1 MNNLLSGSS
10 ETASVVNIINIIV
23 PIVGGITTI
32 VGLFISIFRVYQLY
46 QSKKHNGYS
55 SLFFDEPEKI
65 SSVKTLS
72 ELKTTIDGLERGS
85 PEKEILDRHYN
96 RLLSGNLENAAKK
109 RYYELAKTLNPNNA
123 PFLGYV
129 SCFIFGVLAALFIFL
144 IVCGY
149 FIKKEYEAYIGL
161 LFLLLAVVFLIT
173 ILASLRVYPKKV
185 WSKSFDKD
193 IRDSYHYR
201 NHYYST
207 ILLDKSLNKSLELV
221 IWREKQRKRWKI
233 GLGISG
239 FLSVLFPCLMFVFAL
254 NSSWGW
260 SLLFFVLSFILIVL
274 LLIVA
279 AFSLAPT
286 SVAPQKEALPK
297 IETVES
303 ENEKW
308 HEDKNKE
315 KYFHKLIEYIARSRD
330 HVLYI
335 GSYAQSCSVPSHY
348 IDLVST
354 SYSYMS
360 IEELE
365 QNHESFE
372 SLKKD
377 FYGTIIIDSTILP
390 DHDWVLETMSSL
402 LKPDGELFVRIKKV
416 KGKGAKEKLEVDKKT
431 IEKLGDVA
439 YFPTELEL
447 YQMFGFR
454 KNED

>member
-1 MNNLLSGSS
+1 MS
-10 ETASVVNIINIIV
+10 IINIILGV
-23 PIVGGITTI
+23 VAIGAPI
-32 VGLFISIFRVYQLY
+32 LFSIWCSR
-46 QSKKHNGYS
+46 KHNGYS

-72 ELKTTIDGLERGS
+72 ELKTTIDGLEKGS

-109 RYYELAKTLNPNNA
+109 RYYELARTLNPNNA
-123 PFLGYV
+123 PLLGYV
-129 SCFIFGVLAALFIFL
+129 SCFIFGVLAALSIFL

-161 LFLLLAVVFLIT
+161 LFLLLVVVFLIT
-173 ILASLRVYPKKV
+173 FSASLRVYPKKV

-207 ILLDKSLNKSLELV
+207 ILSDKSLNKSLELV

-260 SLLFFVLSFILIVL
+260 SLLFFVLSFILIML

-286 SVAPQKEALPK
+286 SAAPRKEALPEIK
-297 IETVES
+297 TVES
-303 ENEKW
+303 ENKRW
-308 HEDKNKE
+308 YEDKDKE
-315 KYFHKLIEYIARSRD
+315 KYFHKLHKLKLHKLIE
-330 HVLYI
+330 YI

-454 KNED
+454 KNVN